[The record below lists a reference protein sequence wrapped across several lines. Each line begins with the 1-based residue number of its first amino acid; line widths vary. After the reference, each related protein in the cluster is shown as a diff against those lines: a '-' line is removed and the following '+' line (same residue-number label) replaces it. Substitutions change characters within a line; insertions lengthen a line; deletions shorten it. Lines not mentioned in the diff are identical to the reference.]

1 MEQSMNITN
10 GKTEI
15 HINGDPNKTI
25 WINLNDSGIIT
36 RANKAQKDLRQLADS
51 LQTVSDKGLQ
61 GDTFFDAL
69 EKAEQ
74 KARDSLDYV
83 CDAKVADIVFG
94 LSSPFAVVKEDG
106 TTYFEAFIEAL
117 MPMVGNQQKALHQA
131 AQESKQRVAKY
142 INKYA
147 RNREDAE

>member
-1 MEQSMNITN
+1 MATSLNISD
-10 GKTEI
+10 GRQEF

-51 LQTVSDKGLQ
+51 LQAISDKGLQ
-61 GDTFFDAL
+61 GDAFFDAL

-74 KARDSLDYV
+74 KARDALDYV
-83 CDAKVADIVFG
+83 CDAKVADIIFG

-131 AQESKQRVAKY
+131 AQESKQRVAKHT
-142 INKYA
+142 NKYA
-147 RNREDAE
+147 RNRGNA